1 MTSPRRSTA
10 TQLAAEADRERGA
23 YLEQGRFLL
32 AQIDA
37 LDPRRIGLS
46 SAEWCAA
53 VQRMRCTI
61 TDQARVRAEDLII
74 ARAGWPLARD
84 RVLPPAP
91 ARPEPEQRSF
101 TEPAEAP

>member
-1 MTSPRRSTA
+1 MTRLRRSTA
-10 TQLAAEADRERGA
+10 VQLAAETERERGA

-37 LDPRRIGLS
+37 LEPRRIALS

-53 VQRMRCTI
+53 VQRMRTTI
-61 TDQARVRAEDLII
+61 ADQARVRAEDLII
-74 ARAGWPLARD
+74 ARAGFPIARD

-91 ARPEPEQRSF
+91 SREPAQRSF